1 MGSHRLTDVPV
12 QSLAPLRKSAHC
24 LRKMRRKTHGVID
37 SDALVPARIARL
49 ERHDPERVI
58 RVLEPLV
65 LERRR
70 ERLKSV
76 IESRLASISVLFD
89 APHDPFNGAA
99 VVRSC
104 EAFGV
109 QTIHVVER
117 KERFLTAGS
126 VARGA
131 QKWVDVVTHG
141 GAQPAIALLNEQG
154 LELIG
159 AHPSGELVPDDLAR
173 IPRFALVLGNERDG
187 ITAELDAACSR
198 RVRVPM
204 RGFIDSLNVSVTAAI
219 LLERAARGRVGDLS
233 ESDRRRLYAR
243 GLYFS
248 VQKAE
253 SVLILSGE

>member
-1 MGSHRLTDVPV
+1 
-12 QSLAPLRKSAHC
+12 
-24 LRKMRRKTHGVID
+24 MRRTTAGVVD
-37 SDALVPARIARL
+37 ADALLPARIARA
-49 ERHDPERVI
+49 EKHEPEDVI

-70 ERLKSV
+70 ERLLAV
-76 IESRLASISVLFD
+76 IDSRLASVTVLFD

-117 KERFLTAGS
+117 RERFLAASS

-131 QKWVDVVTHG
+131 QKWVDIVRHPTSHEAV
-141 GAQPAIALLNEQG
+141 GALRESGMALV
-154 LELIG
+154 G
-159 AHPSGELVPDDLAR
+159 AHPAGELLPEDLAK
-173 IPRFALVLGNERDG
+173 IPRLALVLGNERDG
-187 ITAELDAACSR
+187 ITAELEAACTH

-204 RGFIDSLNVSVTAAI
+204 RGFVDSLNVSVTAAI
-219 LLERAARGRVGDLS
+219 LLDRAVRERPGDLS
-233 ESDRRRLYAR
+233 EPERRRLYAR

-253 SVLILSGE
+253 SILTLCDT